1 MGEYKRTEGV
11 PAPVAQHTEKH
22 LGVHPGAVSPTLSL
36 FLCLGG
42 GEVRVTGDVLR
53 GRESRSS

>member
-36 FLCLGG
+36 SM
-42 GEVRVTGDVLR
+42 LR
-53 GRESRSS
+53 GW